1 MNPMAA
7 DPRYQLTLVNELAE
21 LRRMSAWLNQA
32 GCELGISP
40 ERIAELEVCANE
52 AVTNIISYAY
62 DAPGSREIALHLVS
76 AGDGASLTI
85 EDDGRAF
92 DPLAA
97 PLPAAPASLAA
108 AAIGGLGIKLMRSM
122 MADCAY
128 RRSGG
133 KNLFTLT
140 THP

>member
-1 MNPMAA
+1 MAA
-7 DPRYQLTLVNELAE
+7 GPQYQLTLANDLAE
-21 LRRMSAWLNQA
+21 LRRMSAWLAQA
-32 GCELGISP
+32 CGEMGVSP
-40 ERIAELEVCANE
+40 ERAADLDVCANE

-62 DAPGSREIALHLVS
+62 DAPGNREIVLRLVR
-76 AGDGASLTI
+76 AGAGAGLTI

-97 PLPAAPASLAA
+97 PPPAAPASLAQ
-108 AAIGGLGIKLMRSM
+108 AAIGGLGIKLMRRM

-133 KNLFTLT
+133 KNFFTLT
-140 THP
+140 TYP